1 MKRLAVTFAVFTMI
15 CAVTLVSYISL
26 NHIHNDMLTQIE
38 SCAQAALTDE
48 CTDETRMIS
57 DLWNRYEPI
66 VVTFVKHE
74 HVESISVGIKMLS
87 GYEKTAN
94 YDMYLAE
101 CENIKESLSHIIK
114 GDRLSFQILI

>member
-1 MKRLAVTFAVFTMI
+1 MKRLAVTFTVFTII
-15 CAVTLVSYISL
+15 CAVTIISYLSL
-26 NHIHNDMLTQIE
+26 NHIHDEMQTQIKAC
-38 SCAQAALTDE
+38 SQAALTEDR
-48 CTDETRMIS
+48 TKETQTINDMWS
-57 DLWNRYEPI
+57 RYEPV

-87 GYEKTAN
+87 GYEKTGN
-94 YDMYLAE
+94 SDMYLAE